1 LWSALAVV
9 RPTKCRSRRAGGEAE
24 SLERNRK
31 MRKRRLWTAV
41 TVLTLLLAGGLSAQ
55 PVRAN
60 VYAVTT
66 TSDSGSGSLRWAIG
80 QANSNPDA
88 DVIAFNIPTSD
99 PGYRPVTGVWTIQ
112 PLSPLPYL
120 TDGGTTIDGITQP
133 GFSGAPIIEI
143 EGTKAGAVGG
153 LRIESAN
160 NTIKG
165 LVINRFILQ
174 GILLYGSGASG
185 NIITGNY
192 IGTDA
197 TGVSSPGNQGTGI
210 QIAGGAHDNTIGGTA
225 SEEMNVISGNDL
237 NGVEIG
243 GVYDNLVIGNY
254 IGTDASGMVAI
265 GNGRSGVLINLG
277 AQGNVI
283 GGTASGE
290 GNVISG
296 NSSRGV
302 YMYANGTVSNTIS
315 GNYIGTDATGTGALG
330 NQLGGIYIG
339 EPTGGAQG
347 NTIGPG
353 NVIAHNGGNG
363 IWVDGL
369 DTTGNKVTQNSI
381 TDNASLGIDNF
392 NGGNTELL
400 PPAIASVTAGLVSG
414 IACPNCTVEIFSD
427 PEDEGG
433 FYEATV
439 VADGS
444 GNFSWTGSVAGPYV
458 TATATDAAGNTS
470 EFSCKVPLMSYAVI
484 NTNDSGP
491 GSLRWAVEQANA
503 NPGPDT
509 IVFNISPS
517 DPGYNPAT
525 RVWTIRPLSPL
536 PALSDGGTTLDGATQ
551 TANQGD
557 TNPYGPEVEINGLLA
572 GSEVAGL
579 TLASA
584 DNTVRSLVING
595 FSWTGI
601 LVKGADN
608 FIAGNYIGTDA
619 SGTTAV
625 ANGMGLIVEWGAADV
640 LIGGASPVERNII
653 SGNEDYGIFIRGET
667 VTGVV
672 IRGNYIG
679 TNASGTAAIRNRK
692 GVHIDVGAHNNVVG
706 GDAAGHRNIISGNVW
721 GVEILGA
728 NTTSNLVIG
737 NYIGTDAS
745 GMVALG
751 NSQGGVTVQA
761 YAHDNSIGPGNLI
774 AYNGS
779 YGGVYVQGSETV
791 RNTIS
796 RNSITSNAGPGVN
809 NADGGNTELTPPTIS
824 QATCAGVIGI
834 APSNSRV
841 EFFSDPEDEGAHYEG
856 FTIADSGGNFIW
868 TGGFR
873 GPNLTATATDAD
885 GNTSE
890 FSAPIAGACY
900 RVYLPI
906 VLKNS

>member
-1 LWSALAVV
+1 
-9 RPTKCRSRRAGGEAE
+9 
-24 SLERNRK
+24 
-31 MRKRRLWTAV
+31 MRKRKLWTAV
-41 TVLTLLLAGGLSAQ
+41 TVLALLLAGGLSAQ
-55 PVRAN
+55 PAWAN
-60 VYAVTT
+60 TYTVTT
-66 TSDSGSGSLRWAIG
+66 TSDSGSGSLRWAIE
-80 QANSNPDA
+80 QANSNPGA
-88 DVIAFNIPTSD
+88 DVIAFDIPTSD
-99 PGYRPVTGVWTIQ
+99 PGYKPVAGVWTIQ

-120 TDGGTTIDGITQP
+120 TDGGTTIDGTTQP
-133 GFSGAPIIEI
+133 EFSSSPIIEI
-143 EGTKAGAVGG
+143 EGTKAGAGAG

-165 LVINRFILQ
+165 LVINRFIMQ
-174 GILLYGSGASG
+174 GILMYGSGALG
-185 NIITGNY
+185 NIISGNY
-192 IGTDA
+192 LGTDA
-197 TGVSSPGNQGTGI
+197 TGASGLGTQGTGI

-225 SEEMNVISGNDL
+225 PEERNVISGNDL
-237 NGVEIG
+237 NGVEISAA
-243 GVYDNLVIGNY
+243 YNNLIIGNY
-254 IGTDASGMVAI
+254 IGTDASGLVALR
-265 GNGRSGVLINLG
+265 NGWSGVSINLG

-283 GGTASGE
+283 GGTAGGE

-296 NSSRGV
+296 NGSRGV
-302 YMYANGTVSNTIS
+302 YIYASGTVSNTVS
-315 GNYIGTDATGTGALG
+315 GNYIGTDATGTAPLR
-330 NQLGGIYIG
+330 NQLGGIYVG
-339 EPTGGAQG
+339 EPTGGAQN

-363 IWVDGL
+363 VWVDGP
-369 DTTGNKVTQNSI
+369 DTTGNRITQNSI

-427 PEDEGG
+427 PEDEGET
-433 FYEATV
+433 YEGATT
-439 VADGS
+439 ADGD
-444 GNFSWTGSVAGPYV
+444 GNFSWTGSVTGPYV
-458 TATATDAAGNTS
+458 TATATDAYGNTS
-470 EFSCKVPLMSYAVI
+470 EFSGRVPLMSSAVI

-491 GSLRWAVEQANA
+491 GSLRWAIEQANT

-509 IVFNISPS
+509 IVFNIPSS
-517 DPGYNPAT
+517 DPGYSPAT
-525 RVWTIRPLSPL
+525 RAWTIRPLSPL
-536 PALSDGGTTLDGATQ
+536 PTLSDSGTTIDGTTQ
-551 TANQGD
+551 TASQGD

-584 DNTVRSLVING
+584 DNAVRSLVING
-595 FSWTGI
+595 FSGTGI

-608 FIAGNYIGTDA
+608 LIAGNYIGTDA

-625 ANGMGLIVEWGAADV
+625 ANRMGLVVDWGAADV

-653 SGNEDYGIFIRGET
+653 SGNEGYGIFIRGET
-667 VTGVV
+667 VTGVA

-679 TNASGTAAIRNRK
+679 TNASGTATVGNAE
-692 GVHIDVGAHNNVVG
+692 GVHIDVGAQNNVVG
-706 GDAAGHRNIISGNVW
+706 GDAAGHRNIISGNRW
-721 GVEILGA
+721 GVAILGA
-728 NTTSNLVIG
+728 NTASNLVIG

-751 NSQGGVTVQA
+751 NSLGGVTVQA
-761 YAHDNSIGPGNLI
+761 YAHDNTIGPGNLI

-796 RNSITSNAGPGVN
+796 RNSITNNAGPGVN

-824 QATCAGVIGI
+824 RATCGWVIGT

-856 FTIADSGGNFIW
+856 FTIADSAGNFTW

-890 FSAPIAGACY
+890 FSAPIAGVCY
-900 RVYLPI
+900 RIYLPV